1 MQKEAE
7 SFEVKEEWKTRVDS
21 NTQQKCGAAGREA
34 PVGSGSYQDSAA
46 IAKNDCTDKIA
57 VVTTEM
63 YLALSKRIVS
73 YYKTFNEDRTKIMAD
88 MIKAE
93 DRNCVNDPLP
103 ENTDYLNG
111 YNHDG

>member
-57 VVTTEM
+57 VVTM
-63 YLALSKRIVS
+63 SYGPSSMNRIVS
-73 YYKTFNEDRTKIMAD
+73 YYKTFNEDRT
-88 MIKAE
+88 
-93 DRNCVNDPLP
+93 
-103 ENTDYLNG
+103 
-111 YNHDG
+111 